1 MKKKFQSYESLFLA
15 LAEGIVGIILL
26 LRPVGFTTAIIMT
39 IGAVITVQGLLSII
53 SYFRHDVQQML
64 GSHQLV
70 KGLTLVAAGLFCLFK
85 SEWFL
90 AAFPV
95 LTVLYGVL
103 ILLSGFYKLQWAVDM
118 YRLKVKYW
126 YVALIS
132 AGIALVL
139 SALILINPFTTT
151 NLLWI
156 IVGATMVVGAVMDI
170 VAFLFKKK

>member
-15 LAEGIVGIILL
+15 LAEVIVGIILL

-53 SYFRHDVQQML
+53 SYFRNDVQQPL
-64 GSHQLV
+64 NNHLLV
-70 KGLTLVAAGLFCLFK
+70 KGLTLAAGGLFCLLK

-118 YRLKVKYW
+118 KRLKMKYW

-132 AGIALVL
+132 AGFALAL
-139 SALILINPFTTT
+139 SALILINPFTTI
-151 NLLWI
+151 NVLWI
-156 IVGATMVVGAVMDI
+156 ITGITMVVGAVADI
-170 VAFLFKKK
+170 VAFLFEKK